1 MIKKIVLRSIIYS
14 TVFLFIFLFSF
25 AFAQS
30 SSNDNTLNC
39 GPDDFLTIGSDGL
52 ECASVSLNNIQ
63 IGVSLSSL
71 SAVCDNGIR
80 KLQVVDTDDIEGIV
94 PSCVDIPV
102 CGVNEVL
109 SYTNT
114 DTNTDTHAFKCIN
127 VDILSATFCPPNE
140 RLVSIDRGAY

>member
-1 MIKKIVLRSIIYS
+1 MIKKIVLQSIIYS

-39 GPDDFLTIGSDGL
+39 GPNQFLTIGSDGL
-52 ECASVSLNNIQ
+52 ECASIGSGDIQ

-80 KLQVVDTDDIEGIV
+80 GIA
-94 PSCVDIPV
+94 SC
-102 CGVNEVL
+102 
-109 SYTNT
+109 
-114 DTNTDTHAFKCIN
+114 
-127 VDILSATFCPPNE
+127 
-140 RLVSIDRGAY
+140 R